1 MKIEK
6 EISNDYTAKYFDQT
20 DIETINNDIKE
31 WLRKE
36 NMVYKGFFEEVTREE
51 EFKAVKE
58 AISDV
63 MIER

>member
-6 EISNDYTAKYFDQT
+6 EISNDYTPKYFDQAE
-20 DIETINNDIKE
+20 IETVNCDIKE
-31 WLRKE
+31 WLRTE

-58 AISDV
+58 AMSDA